1 MEFADVASAYDRQFD
16 RLSRFLQELKQKEV
30 FSPDIPTAWI
40 VQTVDLL
47 IWCACYAVDSGSVAR
62 NDVAQLAARTLMRG
76 LGR

>member
-1 MEFADVASAYDRQFD
+1 MEFAEVASAYYRQLD
-16 RLSRFLQELKQKEV
+16 RLNRFVQELKQKEV

-47 IWCACYAVDSGSVAR
+47 IWGAWYAEDSGSVAR
-62 NDVAQLAARTLMRG
+62 SDAALLTSRTLMRG